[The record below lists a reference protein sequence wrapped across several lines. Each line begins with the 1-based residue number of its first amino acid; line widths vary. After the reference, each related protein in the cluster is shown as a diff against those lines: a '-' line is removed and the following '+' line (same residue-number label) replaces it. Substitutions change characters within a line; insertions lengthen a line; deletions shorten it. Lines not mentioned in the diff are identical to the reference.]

1 MAFLPLLEWRGN
13 KMIEFR
19 QVSKRYP
26 NGFEALKNVSLT
38 IGQGEFVAIIG
49 LSGAGKSTLIR
60 TINRMHDIT
69 EGNRCDGATRK
80 EPAGVSPPHRYD
92 FSIL

>member
-26 NGFEALKNVSLT
+26 NGFEAL
-38 IGQGEFVAIIG
+38 
-49 LSGAGKSTLIR
+49 
-60 TINRMHDIT
+60 
-69 EGNRCDGATRK
+69 
-80 EPAGVSPPHRYD
+80 
-92 FSIL
+92 

>member
-38 IGQGEFVAIIG
+38 IGQGFGGVAMYQTSFG
-49 LSGAGKSTLIR
+49 GSGSGIQ
-60 TINRMHDIT
+60 
-69 EGNRCDGATRK
+69 C
-80 EPAGVSPPHRYD
+80 V
-92 FSIL
+92 ILNALA

>member
-26 NGFEALKNVSLT
+26 NGFEALKHVSLT
-38 IGQGEFVAIIG
+38 IGQWEFVAIIG
-49 LSGAGKSTLIR
+49 
-60 TINRMHDIT
+60 
-69 EGNRCDGATRK
+69 
-80 EPAGVSPPHRYD
+80 
-92 FSIL
+92 

>member
-69 EGNRCDGATRK
+69 EGMLTVDGTDVMGLHGK
-80 EPAGVSPPHRYD
+80 LSLIH
-92 FSIL
+92 I